1 MEKGNRVLA
10 FECGNYIGQTII
22 LKGWVHRVRHLKS
35 VSFIILKDRTGYI
48 QCVLENQFAGMK
60 IENESAIVIKGIAA
74 ATGQQQNG
82 VEIIV
87 EDISILSKSET
98 LPFEVNKKELDAN
111 LDLILN
117 HRLIS
122 MRNERTQAI
131 FKIQS
136 AITGAF
142 QEFMRRNGFM
152 QMFTPKL
159 VAQGAEGGANVFKLD
174 YFGKEAFL
182 AQSPQL
188 YKQMMVAAGYERVYE
203 IAPVFRAEQH
213 NSSRHLNEYT
223 SLDAEMG
230 FIEGFE
236 EIMEMENEALVHIF
250 QYLKETCGNE
260 LAALECEVPDLGEFP
275 RITLEQAH
283 EILQESFGK
292 SSPEGDLDGE
302 GELLICKYVQE
313 TYESPFVFITH
324 YPVETRPMYTMP
336 DLEQPGKTK
345 SFDLLF
351 RGTEITSGGQRIHEY
366 ELLEKSLEEK
376 GLNPLEFESYLN
388 TFKYGAP
395 PHGGFAIGLER
406 LTAKLLG
413 LNNVREASAFP
424 RDCDR
429 LVP

>member
-1 MEKGNRVLA
+1 M
-10 FECGNYIGQTII
+10 
-22 LKGWVHRVRHLKS
+22 KGWVHRVRHLKS
-35 VSFIILKDRTGYI
+35 VSFVILKDRTGFV
-48 QCVLENQFAGMK
+48 QCVLEKQFAGMK
-60 IENESAIVIKGIAA
+60 VENESAIVVKGKAV
-74 ATGQQQNG
+74 ATGQQKNG
-82 VEIIV
+82 VEVIV
-87 EDISILSKSET
+87 DDIHILSKSEA

-117 HRLIS
+117 HRVIS

-131 FKIQS
+131 FRIQS

-142 QEFMRRNGFM
+142 EEFMRSKGFM

-182 AQSPQL
+182 AQSPQF

-203 IAPVFRAEQH
+203 IGPVFRAEQH

-250 QYLKETCGNE
+250 QYLKVTCEKE
-260 LAALECEVPDLGEFP
+260 LAVLECEIPELGEFP
-275 RITLEQAH
+275 RISLQEAH
-283 EILQESFGK
+283 DILHESFGK

-302 GELLICKYVQE
+302 GEMLICKYFQE
-313 TYESPFVFITH
+313 TYGSPFVFITH

-336 DLEQPGKTK
+336 DSEQPGKTK

-366 ELLEKSLEEK
+366 ELLEKSFEEK
-376 GLNPLEFESYLN
+376 GLNPIEFESYLN
-388 TFKYGAP
+388 TFRFGAP

-406 LTAKLLG
+406 LTSKLLG
-413 LNNVREASAFP
+413 LKNVREASAFP